1 MRGQWTLIMGLIA
14 ALLISIFAV
23 INVESVAVNFLF
35 GTTEIPLI
43 LIILGSVLMGGL
55 AVGGVGMLKVYRLQQ
70 EVRRLKRDNAEGRQ
84 ASDHPEPEQENN
96 RKDKRSAKE

>member
-1 MRGQWTLIMGLIA
+1 MRGQWTLIMGLVA

-35 GTTEIPLI
+35 VTTQIPLI

-84 ASDHPEPEQENN
+84 ANDHPEPAQESKK
-96 RKDKRSAKE
+96 KDKRNAKE